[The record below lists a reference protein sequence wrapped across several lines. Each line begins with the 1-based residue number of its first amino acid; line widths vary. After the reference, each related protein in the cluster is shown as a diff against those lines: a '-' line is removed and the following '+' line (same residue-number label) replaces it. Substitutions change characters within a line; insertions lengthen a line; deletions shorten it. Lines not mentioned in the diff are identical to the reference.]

1 MRERYLHRSLKQSCA
16 IRAYAMNV
24 VGTDVVSVHK
34 LFPSRVVSAVSTDTC
49 IVSSQLQNTA
59 VSHMISQDSRIHYMV
74 QMNEWPLI
82 LLGFNCISTKEWN
95 ETCPYH
101 LCLKSTNGDFSVG
114 FTDI

>member
-1 MRERYLHRSLKQSCA
+1 MTISITIVLYILRQGAPKVILD
-16 IRAYAMNV
+16 N
-24 VGTDVVSVHK
+24 K

-59 VSHMISQDSRIHYMV
+59 VSHMVSQDSRIHYMV

-95 ETCPYH
+95 ETRPYH